1 MNRSATCKHKREGR
15 EPVFE
20 AAIKLWQEYLTGN
33 ITSLIIILVNKATVM
48 LDRVQTS
55 GIKIKQIKFRQKE
68 IINSLG
74 FNGQIFRVLRVV
86 VVVLRHILIAVTN
99 QYQNSIPA
107 LVLKTCEITSARAA
121 ATCVPDRI
129 EHLSLALGN
138 GSVTALS
145 PPPLALAGGSSHQVT
160 MIVGNDTGRLIA
172 QVNTLISRVTEAL
185 LFFLPDHL
193 VHTSCGT
200 LIEGPGAPVIA
211 TVPPISA
218 NTASNTVLEASPCR
232 GTGVSK
238 ITPDSHSLTTS
249 CVETVIEVTTTADC
263 GAPGGPACWIAI
275 GPACG
280 PACWTATVVFV
291 NTATILTAPVV
302 TRPFARNT
310 AIASVPSNAKAV
322 GVVGVFKGDEHVV
335 VGGLVLEILHRIFE
349 RDRILEYVRRGRGLR
364 LNGDSTQGRVLWR
377 VNNVEKIWVSVRKSR
392 KAKSNRRR
400 ATKQLNAADITQ

>member
-1 MNRSATCKHKREGR
+1 M
-15 EPVFE
+15 
-20 AAIKLWQEYLTGN
+20 
-33 ITSLIIILVNKATVM
+33 II
-48 LDRVQTS
+48 S
-55 GIKIKQIKFRQKE
+55 
-68 IINSLG
+68 
-74 FNGQIFRVLRVV
+74 
-86 VVVLRHILIAVTN
+86 
-99 QYQNSIPA
+99 
-107 LVLKTCEITSARAA
+107 
-121 ATCVPDRI
+121 
-129 EHLSLALGN
+129 
-138 GSVTALS
+138 
-145 PPPLALAGGSSHQVT
+145 
-160 MIVGNDTGRLIA
+160 NDTGCLIA

-238 ITPDSHSLTTS
+238 IAPDSHSLTTS
-249 CVETVIEVTTTADC
+249 CIETVIEVTTTAAC
-263 GAPGGPACWIAI
+263 GAPGGPACRAIRAI
-275 GPACG
+275 GPT
-280 PACWTATVVFV
+280 CWSTGRSTSYES
-291 NTATILTAPVV
+291 TATILTAPVV

-322 GVVGVFKGDEHVV
+322 GVVGVFKSDEHVV